1 MKDLVLVI
9 TFWERKLYLERIL
22 EYYNSFEKETLP
34 YIIIVDQSEH
44 TWEDKIQSPA
54 IDEWLHLPNL
64 NFYEMQKFVINH
76 TKKKYFFL
84 LSDDDFAIPSSL
96 EMGVNFLDKNKEYI
110 SITGQIIQVKRKRNF
125 TSLYGFQAWTKKGLS
140 DNDKKVR
147 LLNAFDN
154 FKENTH
160 IIYRSG
166 TILKAL
172 DIVINSI
179 ESKNSLAP
187 IRYWGYILL
196 LVSILEGKV
205 KNNLNCVSLVRSS
218 RDLSGSVLG
227 IDVSD
232 TNNNDFPEYPK
243 VLERDLK
250 IESIKDR
257 INDQNPL
264 SDFVSKHL
272 EIDFTSSTQIILQL
286 FGNNV
291 SYSILDKLK
300 FSFPSYKKSEKNKIK
315 KIKKL
320 IYKKV

>member
-110 SITGQIIQVKRKRNF
+110 SATGQIISLKRKRNF
-125 TSLYGFQAWTKKGLS
+125 TSLYGFQAWTRKGLC

-147 LLNAFDN
+147 LSNAFDN

-160 IIYRSG
+160 VIYRSG
-166 TILKAL
+166 TMLTAL

-179 ESKNSLAP
+179 DSKNSLAP
-187 IRYWGYILL
+187 IRYWGFILL
-196 LVSILEGKV
+196 LVSSLEGKI
-205 KNNLNCVSLVRSS
+205 KINLNCVSLVRTS
-218 RDLSGSVLG
+218 RDLSGSG
-227 IDVSD
+227 
-232 TNNNDFPEYPK
+232 TNHNDFPEYPK

-257 INDQNPL
+257 INYQNPL
-264 SDFVSKHL
+264 SDFVTKHL
-272 EIDFTSSTQIILQL
+272 NIDFKISKKLIYKL
-286 FGNNV
+286 FTNKI
-291 SYSILDKLK
+291 SYSVLDKFKL
-300 FSFPSYKKSEKNKIK
+300 SFPSYKMSEKNKIK

-320 IYKKV
+320 VY